1 MAVTDPISDML
12 TRIRNA
18 LLAGH
23 KTVSFPASSIKKEIC
38 RLMVEQKFLKKFA
51 VLDDGKNGII
61 KILLKYKGGTSVIK
75 GMVRVSRPGR
85 RVYSSVEN
93 VPRILN
99 GLGISIISTPKGVMT
114 DSDAKKSN
122 VGGEV
127 LCYIW

>member
-23 KTVSFPASSIKKEIC
+23 KTVSFPASSIKREIC